1 MLRVRS
7 TSSMDNGSWKLMI
20 AKYIKIALIA
30 SCAIACASAQNFD
43 SSGNATLKGDYF
55 LREILMTGP
64 GDGSVTTAG
73 SVIGVA
79 TFDGNG
85 NYTFKGQGATLA
97 GGLNG
102 AVSLTGKYAVAANG
116 FLVIDSLAGNLAGI
130 TDSDYGGVSAVGPS
144 AFVASAT
151 ESSNV
156 SSLIGIPAAPG
167 ATNGSM
173 KGPYAAGSIDFPG
186 ASITSVRQAT
196 LTLNADGT
204 GNLGTVAV
212 SGVGAN
218 LGGTT
223 LSQTIPGATYSL
235 AGEGSGTIN
244 LGVAS
249 SSQLVSG
256 VKTFYISAD
265 RNIVLGGSPS
275 GYDMLVGIPAFTSG
289 ASNATASGIY
299 FMGGLEEQ
307 IDTTQTP
314 ANAVDAFY
322 GSTNATGSGISIFH
336 NRIQSLAYPV
346 YDYTF
351 DSQYT
356 VGPDG
361 TIPFGDTPYEFTFG
375 AGGRAFIGLG
385 DAAATP
391 ALYSLTLGLATQTY
405 SSGGVFLNPLGIVN
419 SANFAPITNPIAPN
433 EFITLVGSGMAG
445 GNFPA
450 QTLPLPTTL
459 GNVKVLING
468 IAAPLDYVSA
478 TQIIAL
484 VPSSIS
490 PANGVFYA
498 TIQVVNNGAPSNQV
512 TVYTNYTAPGV
523 FAQPIAVGPAAA
535 QHADYSLISSTSPAN
550 PGEVITLY
558 GAGLGS
564 VTPAIVPDG
573 GAASSNPLSY
583 TDEMVYVDFSLVN
596 APTIDFAGLTPT
608 AAGLYQINVAI
619 PSGTSNN
626 VYVDVSTPEAVTS
639 QATLSINTAAPSAVA
654 KKSVSAR
661 TAGARRARS
670 KAHSQKR
677 EGLKE
682 RDSTRATGAAR

>member
-1 MLRVRS
+1 
-7 TSSMDNGSWKLMI
+7 MI
-20 AKYIKIALIA
+20 ANYLKIALIA
-30 SCAIACASAQNFD
+30 SCAAACASAQNFD
-43 SSGNATLKGDYF
+43 NSGNATLKGDYF
-55 LREILMTGP
+55 LREVLMTGP
-64 GDGSVTTAG
+64 GDGSVTTAS

-97 GGLNG
+97 AGLNS
-102 AVSLTGKYAVAANG
+102 AVSLTGTYQVAANG
-116 FLVIDSLAGNLAGI
+116 FLVIDSPAGKLAGI
-130 TDSDYGGVSAVGPS
+130 TDSDYGGVSAAGPS

-156 SSLIGIPAAPG
+156 TSLIAIPAATG
-167 ATNGSM
+167 ATNGSLNGTYM
-173 KGPYAAGSIDFPG
+173 AGSIDFPG
-186 ASITSVRQAT
+186 ANLASVRQAMLT
-196 LTLNADGT
+196 LTADGA
-204 GNLGTVAV
+204 GNFGTVPV

-235 AGEGSGTIN
+235 SGEGSGTIN
-244 LGVAS
+244 LGAAS
-249 SSQLVSG
+249 NSQLVSG

-289 ASNATASGIY
+289 ASNGTASGVY
-299 FMGGLEEQ
+299 FMGGLEDQ
-307 IDTTQTP
+307 IDSTQAPPDT
-314 ANAVDAFY
+314 VDAFY
-322 GSTNATGSGISIFH
+322 GSVNATGTGVSLFH
-336 NRIQSLAYPV
+336 NRLQSLAYAV

-356 VGPDG
+356 VGSDG
-361 TIPFGDTPYEFTFG
+361 TVPIGDVPYQFTFG
-375 AGGRAFIGLG
+375 AGGKSFIALG
-385 DAAATP
+385 DATDSP
-391 ALYSLTLGLATQTY
+391 ALYSLTLGLAAQTY
-405 SSGGVFLNPLGIVN
+405 AGNGVFLNPLGIVN
-419 SANFAPITNPIAPN
+419 SANFAPVTNPIAPN

-459 GNVKVLING
+459 GNVQVMING

-478 TQIIAL
+478 TQIVAL
-484 VPSSIS
+484 VPSSIT
-490 PANGVFYA
+490 PPNAFYA
-498 TIQVVNNGAPSNQV
+498 TIQVVSNGSPSNKV

-523 FAQPIAVGPAAA
+523 FAQPTAIGPAAA
-535 QHADYSLISSTSPAN
+535 QHGNYSLISSTSPAN
-550 PGEVITLY
+550 PGEAIMLY
-558 GAGLGS
+558 ASGLGS

-583 TDEMVYVDFSLVN
+583 TDESVFVDFSNVS
-596 APTIDFAGLTPT
+596 APTINFAGLTPT

-619 PSGTSNN
+619 PSGTSSNP
-626 VYVDVSTPEAVTS
+626 YVDVSTSEAVTS
-639 QATLSINTAAPSAVA
+639 QATLSINSGTASAVS

-661 TAGARRARS
+661 PAGIRGARS
-670 KAHSQKR
+670 KAHSGKR

-682 RDSTRATGAAR
+682 RDSERSAAQSH

>member
-1 MLRVRS
+1 
-7 TSSMDNGSWKLMI
+7 MI
-20 AKYIKIALIA
+20 ANYIKIALIS
-30 SCAIACASAQNFD
+30 SCAVASAAAQSFD
-43 SSGNATLKGDYF
+43 TSGNATLKGDYF
-55 LREILMTGP
+55 LREVFMTGP
-64 GDGSVTTAG
+64 GDGSVSTAS

-97 GGLNG
+97 GGLNS
-102 AVSLTGKYAVAANG
+102 AVSLTGTYAVAANG
-116 FLVIDSLAGNLAGI
+116 FLVIASPAGSLAGI

-156 SSLIGIPAAPG
+156 TSLIAIPAAPG

-173 KGPYAAGSIDFPG
+173 KGTFMAGSIDFPG
-186 ASITSVRQAT
+186 ATITSVRQAMLT
-196 LTLNADGT
+196 LTADGA
-204 GNLGTVAV
+204 GNLGTVPV
-212 SGVGAN
+212 TGVGAD
-218 LGGTT
+218 LGGTS
-223 LSQTIPGATYSL
+223 LSQTVPGATYSL
-235 AGEGSGTIN
+235 SGEGSGTIN
-244 LGVAS
+244 LGAAS

-265 RNIVLGGSPS
+265 HNIVLGGSP
-275 GYDMLVGIPAFTSG
+275 GGFDTIVGIPAFTSG

-322 GSTNATGSGISIFH
+322 GSVNASGGGLSLFH
-336 NRIQSLAYPV
+336 NRIQSVAYPV

-356 VGPDG
+356 VGSDG
-361 TIPFGDTPYEFTFG
+361 TVPVGDVPYQFTFG
-375 AGGRAFIGLG
+375 AGGRSFIALG
-385 DAAATP
+385 DAADSP
-391 ALYSLTLGLATQTY
+391 ALYSLSLGLATQTY
-405 SSGGVFLNPLGIVN
+405 SGGGVFLNPLGIVN
-419 SANFAPITNPIAPN
+419 SGNFAPVTNPIAPN
-433 EFITLVGSGMAG
+433 EFITLFGSGMAG
-445 GNFPA
+445 SPA
-450 QTLPLPTTL
+450 TAQNLPLPTTL
-459 GNVKVLING
+459 GNVQVLING
-468 IAAPLDYVSA
+468 TAAPLDFVSP
-478 TQIIAL
+478 TQIVAL
-484 VPSSIS
+484 VPSSITPPS
-490 PANGVFYA
+490 AYYA
-498 TIQVVNNGAPSNQV
+498 TVQVLNNGSPSNTV

-523 FAQPIAVGPAAA
+523 FAQPTAVGPAAA
-535 QHADYSLISSTSPAN
+535 QHGDYSLISSTSPAN

-558 GAGLGS
+558 AAGLGS

-583 TDEMVYVDFSLVN
+583 TDESVYVDFSGVV
-596 APTIDFAGLTPT
+596 APTVDFAGLTPT

-626 VYVDVSTPEAVTS
+626 PYVDVSTPEAVTS
-639 QATLSINTAAPSAVA
+639 QATLSVNSGTSSAVA

-661 TAGARRARS
+661 AAGARRARS
-670 KAHSQKR
+670 KARSEKR
-677 EGLKE
+677 EGLKQ
-682 RDSTRATGAAR
+682 RDSAARPATQSH